1 MDGEKIRYTAQD
13 KRRFAACYATFTMNG
28 ALALTVGT
36 LMPYVRDAYGL
47 DYTFAGLLVSLH
59 SLGNLMASFGAGLLP
74 LAVGRR
80 KSVVLFSACYSLS
93 FLLMLAAP
101 WRWTLALAFWMTG
114 LARGAASNF
123 NNTAINETAPGQA
136 WALNTLHAS
145 FGVGAFLAP
154 LMVMLCAQRLG
165 SWRLACGV
173 MIALG
178 AAELALYATVPIPN
192 DRVTRSGAGG
202 AANLG
207 FLRERSWWMSTATLF
222 FYLCT
227 EQGVI
232 GWMVTYFQDTG
243 IMSAAYAQ
251 VMASVLWLLIL
262 AGRLT
267 AAWVSRFVEKD
278 RLMVVMG
285 VGMTAFF
292 AVVMTARTL
301 PLITAGIA
309 GFGFSMAGIYPT
321 AVAQSSD
328 VIGRYPLAWSVML
341 TAASCGSIL
350 MPSVIGAV
358 AERAGIAVGMST
370 IVVTVC
376 VMLGVI
382 LANRA
387 INRSGAK
394 NGNPGK

>member
-1 MDGEKIRYTAQD
+1 MSAEKLTYSRQA
-13 KRRFAACYATFTMNG
+13 KHRFAACFTTFALTG

-47 DYTFAGLLVSLH
+47 DYAFAGLLVSLH
-59 SLGNLMASFGAGLLP
+59 SLGNLIASFTAGLLP

-80 KSVVLFSACYSLS
+80 KSAVLFSCCYSLS
-93 FLLMLAAP
+93 FLILMLASH
-101 WRWTLALAFWMTG
+101 RWLLVLAFLMTG

-123 NNTAINETAPGQA
+123 NNTAINDTAPGQA
-136 WALNTLHAS
+136 WALNTLHAT
-145 FGVGAFLAP
+145 FGIGAFLAP

-165 SWRLACGV
+165 SWKLVCGI
-173 MIALG
+173 MILLG
-178 AAELALYATVPIPN
+178 LAELLAYATIPIPN
-192 DRVTRSGAGG
+192 NKVEKSGEGG
-202 AANLG
+202 AADLG
-207 FLRERSWWMSTATLF
+207 FLRRRSWWMSACTLF

-232 GWMVTYFQDTG
+232 GWMVTYFQDSG

-251 VMASVLWLLIL
+251 TMASVLWLLIL

-267 AAWVSRFVEKD
+267 AAWASQHMEKD
-278 RLMVVMG
+278 KLMVLMG
-285 VGMTAFF
+285 IGLVAFF
-292 AVVMTARTL
+292 AVVITSRSL
-301 PLITAGIA
+301 PLITVGIA

-328 VIGRYPLAWSVML
+328 IIGRYPLAWSVML
-341 TAASCGSIL
+341 TTASCGSIL

-358 AERAGIAVGMST
+358 AEHAGIVAGMST

-376 VMLGVI
+376 ITLGVI
-382 LANRA
+382 LANRVM
-387 INRSGAK
+387 NLRAK
-394 NGNPGK
+394 RRQG